1 MKTMGKINENKRN
14 LSIKPS
20 FHFRDIFG
28 GIIAD
33 ADRQRCCESREL
45 AETTNASWESK
56 RFVA

>member
-1 MKTMGKINENKRN
+1 MKIKGN
-14 LSIKPS
+14 LSIKRS

-33 ADRQRCCESREL
+33 VDRQRCCESREL

-56 RFVA
+56 RFVAWSGID